1 MIRYI
6 QYRFGELCAD
16 THLREVLQAA
26 SSAFLL
32 RLLGTLL
39 GFVVSVI
46 VARLLGAE
54 GSGVYYLAASVVVI
68 AATIGQMGFENTV
81 IRFVASHAA
90 VGEWRTVRFVYRT
103 AITTVALASLV
114 VSLLIF
120 SGAGWMARDLFG
132 KPGMEVPLI
141 LMAAAVVP
149 FSLSMIQSDAL
160 RGLKQIPASQLV
172 RSVLPPLASLILI
185 YPFAL
190 LWQANGAIAAYLV
203 AALVAA
209 GAGWF
214 FWSQAFNESA
224 GTVAGGDVAI
234 TLRPLFQ
241 SSWPLFGVTLTGIA
255 IQQVATILLGV
266 WSSSEDVGIFNVASR
281 VSSLLLFPL
290 MAMTCILAPK
300 FAAMHRHGQRE
311 ELIRLVRRSSTMLM
325 MFAAPAVIVMFAAAE
340 RVMGIFG
347 SDFVAGAW
355 PLRLLLL
362 GVLVNVS
369 TGAMGELLVMTGNE
383 KLTRDLNVM
392 GALSIVVLC
401 LLLIPPYGDV
411 GAAIAVG
418 AGYTFLNLLMALMV
432 KRRLGF
438 WPVGFRLE

>member
-1 MIRYI
+1 MIRHIKYKL
-6 QYRFGELCAD
+6 GELCAD
-16 THLREVLQAA
+16 AHLREVLRAA

-32 RLLGTLL
+32 RSLGTLL

-46 VARLLGAE
+46 VARLLGAD
-54 GSGVYYLAASVVVI
+54 GSGVYYLAASVAVI
-68 AATIGQMGFENTV
+68 AATIGQLGFENTV

-90 VGEWRTVRFVYRT
+90 VGEWKTVRFVYRT
-103 AITTVALASLV
+103 AITAVSLASLV
-114 VSLLIF
+114 VAVLIF
-120 SGAGWMARDLFG
+120 AGAGWMAQRLFD
-132 KPGMEVPLI
+132 KPEMEVPLM
-141 LMAAAVVP
+141 LMAVAVVP
-149 FSLSMIQSDAL
+149 FSLSMIQTDAL

-185 YPFAL
+185 YPFIL
-190 LWQANGAIAAYLV
+190 LWQANGAIAAYLIAV
-203 AALVAA
+203 LIAA
-209 GAGWF
+209 GAAWVL
-214 FWSQAFNESA
+214 WSRAFNESA
-224 GTVAGGDVAI
+224 GTAVGGEVAI
-234 TLRPLFQ
+234 TSRPLFQ

-266 WSSSEDVGIFNVASR
+266 WSSSEDVGIFNVANR

-311 ELIRLVRRSSTMLM
+311 ELTRLVRRSSTMLM

-340 RVMGIFG
+340 WIMGIFG
-347 SDFVAGAW
+347 TDFIGGAW

-392 GALSIVVLC
+392 GALAIVVLC